1 LAIAKSRKRR
11 AAIEGFS
18 DEMLHTFQP
27 ASRLQAKSSR
37 ALLREIERAAQN
49 AAFTED
55 LGDRMSALGD
65 LEVQDADHEA
75 QAELMRGQVD
85 AFLKQQVREV
95 KRQAEEAQ
103 AVRHLLRGCLKRVK
117 EESLC
122 LSASKKEAEMMRE
135 QVNAFLEQQVH
146 EAKPRVEE
154 TQAMQHL
161 LRGCFRR
168 AKEESLCLSAS
179 KKEAE
184 LMREQVNA
192 FLEQQVHEAK
202 PRVEESQAM
211 QHLLRGCLRRAKQ
224 ERTFRIPLMPVINA
238 VPCEQTNILVHD
250 AENQARIENCHQEHM
265 QLKIA
270 LAASQAEAASSARKS
285 DAFQGQLVASTLQ
298 NEQLTQKLADCQKES
313 DERTG
318 AALRKEKLFIARLN
332 EKQEWIDHLQRESA
346 DLRQSLTDSQE
357 ESAEVMCAAVCKERS
372 LTARSEEKQERIDH
386 LLLERLELR
395 SSLAQRGDANAVI
408 CCLDALQRDYDKLA
422 HDHAK
427 LKRHVASCSP
437 EHSAKV
443 VSAEPLVLGVEAQ
456 EDVTAQGVVT
466 EMYTSALTDTGCC
479 QAFSVGR
486 VRVPINAGSVPV
498 CAQVLVENDGDSP
511 WPVTLAA
518 ALVSGDALGCPVLTL
533 DSAGPGQRVDLSMDF
548 LVPAATETGI
558 AVSMWALVNAATG
571 RPLGP
576 LLVFEIERTAQ

>member
-1 LAIAKSRKRR
+1 
-11 AAIEGFS
+11 
-18 DEMLHTFQP
+18 MLHTFQP
-27 ASRLQAKSSR
+27 ASRLKAKSSR
-37 ALLREIERAAQN
+37 ALLREIERAAQH

-55 LGDRMSALGD
+55 LGVRMSALDADVRDLHAAFTED

-103 AVRHLLRGCLKRVK
+103 AVRHLLRGCLQRV
-117 EESLC
+117 
-122 LSASKKEAEMMRE
+122 
-135 QVNAFLEQQVH
+135 
-146 EAKPRVEE
+146 
-154 TQAMQHL
+154 
-161 LRGCFRR
+161 
-168 AKEESLCLSAS
+168 KEESLCLSAS

-192 FLEQQVHEAK
+192 FLQQQVHEAK
-202 PRVEESQAM
+202 PRVEEAQAM
-211 QHLLRGCLRRAKQ
+211 QDLLRGCLRRAKQ
-224 ERTFRIPLMPVINA
+224 ERTFRIHFSPPISV
-238 VPCEQTNILVHD
+238 VPCEQTNVLVHD
-250 AENQARIENCHQEHM
+250 AGNQARIENFHQEHM

-285 DAFQGQLVASTLQ
+285 DAFQGQLVAFTLQ
-298 NEQLTQKLADCQKES
+298 NEQLTQKLTDCQKES
-313 DERTG
+313 DERIG
-318 AALRKEKLFIARLN
+318 AALCKEKLLIARLN
-332 EKQEWIDHLQRESA
+332 EKQEWIDQLQLERSE
-346 DLRQSLTDSQE
+346 LRQRVTDSQK
-357 ESAEVMCAAVCKERS
+357 ESAEVVYAAVSKERF
-372 LTARSEEKQERIDH
+372 LTARSKEKQERIDH

-408 CCLDALQRDYDKLA
+408 RSLDALQRDYDKLMTNALQRA

-427 LKRHVASCSP
+427 LQKNVASCSA
-437 EHSAKV
+437 EFSAKV

-466 EMYTSALTDTGCC
+466 EMYTSVLTDTGCC

-486 VRVPINAGSVPV
+486 VRVPIDAGSVPV
-498 CAQVLVENDGDSP
+498 CANVVVENDGDSP
-511 WPVTLAA
+511 WPLTLAA

-533 DSAGPGQRVDLSMDF
+533 DPAGRGQRVDLSMDF
-548 LVPAATETGI
+548 LVPAAIETGI

-576 LLVFEIERTAQ
+576 LLVFEIVRTAP